1 MKHWWLIILLIL
13 SFCINRS
20 VAQQTILVKCSGEGS
35 SENKLTNTGGFI
47 FYNIKKSTLRV
58 FRSNRDIIFNVP
70 DKQKEMSHIGSLN
83 SHFFL
88 ADKKLITAT
97 SNKIFQATPKRSFVV
112 LNGGFISYNLNYR
125 SNIDTPFL
133 ENNIVQHNAYGS
145 MNISLFNIPFKVNY
159 LLRRSNSTFFSDI
172 NDVQIEFD
180 SRQYN
185 SGFRSA
191 YKEKLLKEAAKL
203 NDSLLELN
211 YKSTLEKLKIS
222 SLWFND
228 PLVQQKFTECREIL
242 NVPGLTYNTRYSDSI
257 NKNTSAKIKDSAQV
271 FINEYDS
278 KKQEL
283 DQLKSK
289 ADALELGCRN
299 MYSRIQL
306 YKNFIEKNLD
316 ENGYLGGLEE
326 SMSNFGVNG
335 INISKKYRVLSGIKK
350 FGIGRNQLNYSELTI
365 KNMSLTGVNFE
376 YNSWYYVAFATGKLD
391 YRFRDFVINPLKRN
405 GQHLTLARIGV
416 GRLEGNHFIITA
428 YTGEKRLF
436 TVTNN
441 SAGQNSINI
450 SGFAAEVKF
459 KINPNSYFTA
469 EVAQSISPD
478 FRTMPVTSTKF
489 NFNDNSNKAMA
500 LNLYSYSPKFATRI
514 EASYKYAGANFQ
526 SFSSFQSNSSIK
538 QWHIKVDQQL
548 LKRKL
553 KLVASLRTNEFSNPY
568 IIQNYQ
574 SNTVLKSVQLTYRN
588 KKYPIITAGYQP
600 TSQLTAIDG
609 QFAESKFYS
618 FNISVSHSYRVGV
631 RKGSSVFVF
640 NRFLN
645 YAIDTGSLYY
655 NAKNVFYNQTVV
667 FSDYT
672 MNVSLSHSKS
682 TSFELN
688 ILDGGLQFKVS
699 KLGLLGFGFRVNSF
713 DKTTSKLGAYC
724 SIQFSVGKIGVLN
737 MGYDDGFIPGAN
749 HYFLKNKTLNLNYT
763 KAF

>member
-1 MKHWWLIILLIL
+1 
-13 SFCINRS
+13 
-20 VAQQTILVKCSGEGS
+20 VAQETISVKCTDKGS
-35 SENKLTNTGGFI
+35 SENKLKKAGGFV
-47 FYNIKKSTLRV
+47 FYNVKKSRLIV
-58 FRSNRDIIFNVP
+58 LQSSKDIIFTMP
-70 DKQKEMSHIGSLN
+70 DKQKEVRHLDFLN
-83 SHFFL
+83 NHFFN
-88 ADKKLITAT
+88 ADKSLTTKAT
-97 SNKIFQATPKRSFVV
+97 NKFFKEAIPKQSFVE
-112 LNGGFISYNLNYR
+112 LNGGFVSYNFNYR
-125 SNIDTPFL
+125 SNMDTPFIDK
-133 ENNIVQHNAYGS
+133 NIVQHNAYGG
-145 MNISLFNIPFKVNY
+145 MNISLFSIPFRVNY
-159 LLRRSNSTFFSDI
+159 LLRRSNSNLFNDI

-180 SRQYN
+180 ARQYN

-191 YKEKLLKEAAKL
+191 FKEKFLKEAAKL

-228 PLVQQKFTECREIL
+228 PLVQQKFTESREIL
-242 NVPGLTYNTRYSDSI
+242 TIPGLSYNTRYSDSS
-257 NKNTSAKIKDSAQV
+257 NKNNSAKIKDSAQV

-289 ADALELGCRN
+289 ADALELDCRK
-299 MYSRIQL
+299 MYSKMQL
-306 YKNFIEKNLD
+306 YKNLIENNLD
-316 ENGYLGGLEE
+316 GNGYLGRLQE
-326 SMSNFGVNG
+326 SMSSFGVNG
-335 INISKKYRVLSGIKK
+335 INIPKKYRFLSGIQK

-376 YNSWYYVAFATGKLD
+376 YNSWYYLAFATGKLD
-391 YRFRDFVINPLKRN
+391 YRFRDFVVSPIKRN
-405 GQHLTLARIGV
+405 TQHLTMARIGV
-416 GRLEGNHFIITA
+416 GRLEGNHLIITA

-441 SAGQNSINI
+441 SAGQQQSINI

-459 KINPNSYFTA
+459 KINPNAYLTA
-469 EVAQSISPD
+469 EIAQSISPD
-478 FRTMPVTSTKF
+478 FRTVPVTSTKF

-514 EASYKYAGANFQ
+514 EGSYKYAGANFQ
-526 SFSSFQSNSSIK
+526 SFSSFQSNSTIK

-548 LKRKL
+548 FKRKL

-574 SNTVLKSVQLTYRN
+574 SNTILKSIQITYRN
-588 KKYPIITAGYQP
+588 RKYPKVTVGYQP

-618 FNISVSHSYRVGV
+618 FNTIVSHSYRVGD

-640 NRFLN
+640 NRFFN
-645 YAIDTGSLYY
+645 NAIDTGSLYY
-655 NAKNVFYNQTVV
+655 NAKNIFYNQTVV